1 MTWDGKFVNYPKFK
15 WEWQAYRQSFHP
27 MVGNDLVA
35 KTLREKCV
43 SGDAQKMIGN
53 VEDLAEIWD
62 TLETC
67 YERQEKYVTEAPK
80 AILEFR
86 RYRMCDNITV
96 WELYSLLRATI
107 KSTRTVGHL
116 RLLINDQRIP
126 RIVGKM
132 LHAEWKQW
140 STRQPEWILEE
151 VEEAFEKFVEEKWKD
166 ALNMAAA
173 ESASWEIGVAE
184 PSQAAAWEDCDI

>member
-1 MTWDGKFVNYPKFK
+1 
-15 WEWQAYRQSFHP
+15 
-27 MVGNDLVA
+27 
-35 KTLREKCV
+35 
-43 SGDAQKMIGN
+43 MIGN

-80 AILEFR
+80 AVLEFFR
-86 RYRMCDNITV
+86 RYRMFDNKTV

-116 RLLINDQRIP
+116 RLLINDQRIS

-140 STRQPEWILEE
+140 STRQPEWILED

-173 ESASWEIGVAE
+173 ESASWEIGVAK
-184 PSQAAAWEDCDI
+184 PSQADSWEDCDF